1 MKSWKIGFLSIFVAV
16 LVIGLSSP
24 ASAAECAGVSA
35 PNTVTVDG
43 TKLTLNGQG
52 IREATVF
59 KVDVYVASLYVESR
73 SNNGQKLAASDS
85 PKRLVLSFVR
95 DVDRSDVT
103 DAYKESFKKT
113 AGGKHSALAPKLKKL
128 NSWMSAMEEGD
139 TQTYTY
145 VPGDG
150 LEVKINGKTKGT
162 IEGEDF
168 AEAFFKIWLGA
179 NPPNE
184 GLQRGLLGGSCD

>member
-1 MKSWKIGFLSIFVAV
+1 MKSWKVSFLSIFVAV
-16 LVIGLSSP
+16 LVVGLSSS
-24 ASAAECAGVSA
+24 ASAAECVGVSV

-43 TKLTLNGQG
+43 TELTLNGQG
-52 IREATVF
+52 LREATVF
-59 KVDVYVASLYVESR
+59 KVDVYVASLYVKSR
-73 SNNGQKLAASDS
+73 SNNGQKLATSNS

-113 AGGKHSALAPKLKKL
+113 AGSKHSALAPKLNKL

-145 VPGDG
+145 TPDDG
-150 LEVKINGKTKGT
+150 LEVNINGKTKGT
-162 IEGEDF
+162 IEGKDF
-168 AEAFFKIWLGA
+168 AEAFFSIWLGA
-179 NPPNE
+179 NPPND
-184 GLQRGLLGGSCD
+184 GLKRGLLGGSCD